1 MPPNAANTSSVAPS
15 KMQQKFTVRR
25 QIFSKDSSSECF
37 SSSVGSSNSSLNT
50 TNHRLPRRSSSG
62 RLDAK
67 TCSYR
72 RRASAVERKNQS
84 SSGLRRSK
92 RSACLVS
99 EYSSGSLSIG
109 GQETSMKNAT
119 FSRPPSPVSSETSMF
134 TDGSGSSPDEDS
146 VTRFDATMMLKA
158 LQDKHHGRTFSVVR
172 FDAPRRPS
180 TTIPSSSKAS
190 SSFLPHI
197 PIEEETW
204 GHFADVNDEEDYGS
218 QPLGF

>member
-1 MPPNAANTSSVAPS
+1 
-15 KMQQKFTVRR
+15 
-25 QIFSKDSSSECF
+25 
-37 SSSVGSSNSSLNT
+37 
-50 TNHRLPRRSSSG
+50 
-62 RLDAK
+62 
-67 TCSYR
+67 
-72 RRASAVERKNQS
+72 
-84 SSGLRRSK
+84 
-92 RSACLVS
+92 
-99 EYSSGSLSIG
+99 
-109 GQETSMKNAT
+109 
-119 FSRPPSPVSSETSMF
+119 MF

>member
-1 MPPNAANTSSVAPS
+1 
-15 KMQQKFTVRR
+15 MQQKFTVRR

-37 SSSVGSSNSSLNT
+37 SPSVGSSNSSLNT

-67 TCSYR
+67 TCCYR

-109 GQETSMKNAT
+109 GETSMKNAT
-119 FSRPPSPVSSETSMF
+119 FSGPPSPVSSETSMF

-172 FDAPRRPS
+172 FDAPRRS
-180 TTIPSSSKAS
+180 STIPSSSKAS